1 VVTSPPASDDPPPTG
16 AGAAPTTP
24 ATTPTTTRNGGSS
37 AELAARPP
45 GQVGENPPGAL
56 EAADDTVVER
66 GAGGIVRPARR
77 WEVPVALEIAT
88 GLAWRML
95 LLAAA
100 AAIVVYVLGLLSAVV
115 IPVIL
120 ALIAASLLAPSA
132 HVLSRVRWLPHG
144 IATALVIVGGVAI
157 VGGVFYGVGLAFV
170 SGLPELSTQLYAS
183 IAGIQNWLRTG
194 PLGLNNEQFTALGN
208 QLLAYLQESQ
218 ATLAQSALGAV
229 STLGELITELLLT
242 LFTLI
247 FFVYNGGAVWRFL
260 LQAVP
265 RPARNRTDIA
275 GRRAFA
281 SLVGYTR
288 ATILVA
294 AADAI
299 TAGVGLWVIGIPLPV
314 PLAALIFFGAF
325 VPTLGAVVSGVVAV
339 LVALVSGGI
348 TDALLVMLLLLLVQ
362 NLEGYILQPLLLG
375 RSIKLH
381 PLAVVLPIACGLVL
395 YGIAGALLAVP
406 LVTVIDSGVRSLTR
420 ATDGK
425 GLDPDTVDALDP
437 RSARPDW
444 HTDDQPPRNFMA
456 RLVDFLRGR
465 TAKA

>member
-1 VVTSPPASDDPPPTG
+1 MTPPAAPDPAAG
-16 AGAAPTTP
+16 DGAAHP
-24 ATTPTTTRNGGSS
+24 
-37 AELAARPP
+37 
-45 GQVGENPPGAL
+45 
-56 EAADDTVVER
+56 
-66 GAGGIVRPARR
+66 AGGVVLPDRTRR
-77 WEVPVALEIAT
+77 WQVPAGLEIAT
-88 GLAWRML
+88 GLAWRLL
-95 LLAAA
+95 LLALALA
-100 AAIVVYVLGLLSAVV
+100 VIVYVLGLLGAVV
-115 IPVIL
+115 VPVVL

-132 HVLSRVRWLPHG
+132 HALSRLHWLPHAV
-144 IATALVIVGGVAI
+144 ATAIVIVGGVAV

-170 SGLPELSTQLYAS
+170 SGLPELSSQLVAS
-183 IAGIQNWLRTG
+183 VAGIQQWLRTG
-194 PLGLNNEQFTALGN
+194 PLGLNNEQFTAIGD
-208 QLLAYLQESQ
+208 QVLATLQSSQ

-229 STLGELITELLLT
+229 STIGEVLTELLLA

-247 FFVYNGGAVWRFL
+247 FFVYDGGSVWRFVL
-260 LQAVP
+260 GAFPRQA
-265 RPARNRTDIA
+265 RDRADIA

-299 TAGVGLWVIGIPLPV
+299 TAGVGLWLIGVPLPV

-348 TDALLVMLLLLLVQ
+348 TDALLVVLLLVLVQ

-395 YGIAGALLAVP
+395 AGIAGALLAVP
-406 LVTVIDSGVRSLTR
+406 LVTVVDAGVRSLTR
-420 ATDGK
+420 PSDGP

-444 HTDDQPPRNFMA
+444 HDVDQPPRNFVA
-456 RLVDFLRGR
+456 RAVDTLSHQRSTRG
-465 TAKA
+465 

>member
-1 VVTSPPASDDPPPTG
+1 VSQPRLLDD
-16 AGAAPTTP
+16 
-24 ATTPTTTRNGGSS
+24 S
-37 AELAARPP
+37 
-45 GQVGENPPGAL
+45 
-56 EAADDTVVER
+56 
-66 GAGGIVRPARR
+66 AGGGDDAAASGTGGAVLLDGPRR
-77 WEVPVALEIAT
+77 WQVPAALEIAT
-88 GLAWRML
+88 ALAWRL
-95 LLAAA
+95 LLLGAAA
-100 AAIVVYVLGLLSAVV
+100 LVIIYVLGLLGAVV
-115 IPVIL
+115 VPVVL

-132 HVLSRVRWLPHG
+132 HALSRFSWLPHAV
-144 IATALVIVGGVAI
+144 ATAIVIIGGVAI
-157 VGGVFYGVGLAFV
+157 VGGVFYGVVLAFV
-170 SGLPELSTQLYAS
+170 SGLPELSSQLLAS
-183 IAGIQNWLRTG
+183 VAGIQQWLRTG
-194 PLGLNNEQFTALGN
+194 PLQLNNEQFTEVGN
-208 QLLAYLQESQ
+208 QLFAYLQSSQ

-229 STLGELITELLLT
+229 STVGEVLTELLLA

-247 FFVYNGGAVWRFL
+247 FFVYNGGQVWRFV

-265 RPARNRTDIA
+265 RQARDRTDIA

-299 TAGVGLWVIGIPLPV
+299 TAGVGLWLIGIPLPV

-339 LVALVSGGI
+339 LVGLVSGGI
-348 TDALLVMLLLLLVQ
+348 TDALLVVLLLVLVQ

-395 YGIAGALLAVP
+395 AGIAGALLAVP
-406 LVTVIDSGVRSLTR
+406 LVTVVDAGVRSLTR
-420 ATDGK
+420 PSDGH

-444 HTDDQPPRNFMA
+444 HVGEQPPRNFVA
-456 RLVDFLRGR
+456 RAVDALRSR
-465 TAKA
+465 SSSA